1 MEDILTGSTHPFISV
16 PTMTRTTKGLSVF
29 RGRHAR
35 LGVAG
40 LALAAVSVL
49 PISPAP
55 QAEAAETVGVV
66 EYNLGDNAFTDAP
79 EWEGPAEIRAVVHYP
94 RKINR
99 KLPVIVLLHGQQG
112 ACYSADENEWP
123 CPAGV
128 APYPS
133 NRGYDYLA
141 NALARDGFVV
151 VSPSANGVN
160 FHMGVAPQ
168 RARLVNRHLKLLKQF
183 TTTGGGPLAG
193 HFTDARTGKRA
204 AVDLKNR
211 LDLSRVGTMGH
222 SVGGE
227 GVMYQAADANRKELP
242 AGVRIRGVVSLASPT
257 PSHFYDT
264 LVTKTPLAVIS
275 AGCWGL
281 GGEEYFEDARKHS
294 GTKGFRLRVVKGNHN
309 YYNTEWT
316 KGPGLTDGDD
326 TTCPNTAG
334 RPSPKQQQSLA
345 VTYLRSFYAYTLM
358 DDKSAL
364 PVLTGAKKFPGID
377 TEAKSF

>member
-1 MEDILTGSTHPFISV
+1 MTKRFVVLHRIGS
-16 PTMTRTTKGLSVF
+16 
-29 RGRHAR
+29 R
-35 LGVAG
+35 LGAAG
-40 LALAAVSVL
+40 LAFAAAVALMTV
-49 PISPAP
+49 SPAG
-55 QAEAAETVGVV
+55 QAEAADTIGVV
-66 EYNLGDNAFTDAP
+66 EYNLGDTAFTDAP
-79 EWEGPAEIRAVVHYP
+79 EWEGKAEIRAVIHYP
-94 RKINR
+94 RKITR

-112 ACYSADENEWP
+112 ACHSADAEDWP
-123 CPAGV
+123 CPPGV

-160 FHMGVAPQ
+160 HYMGVAPQ

-193 HFTDARTGKRA
+193 RFTDARTGRPTT
-204 AVDLKNR
+204 VDLRNR

-227 GVMYQAADANRKELP
+227 GVMYQAAHANREELP
-242 AGVRIRGVVSLASPT
+242 TGVRIRGVVSLASPR
-257 PSHFYDT
+257 PSDFYDT

-275 AGCWGL
+275 AGCWSL
-281 GGEEYFEDARKHS
+281 GGERYFDDARGHA
-294 GTKGFRLRVVKGNHN
+294 GARGFRLRVVKGNHN
-309 YYNTEWT
+309 YYNSEWT
-316 KGPGLTDGDD
+316 KGPGPTDGDD

-334 RPSPKQQQSLA
+334 RPSAKQQRGLA
-345 VTYLRSFYAYTLM
+345 VTYLRAFYAYTLKN
-358 DDKSAL
+358 DQSAL